1 MYTKKNKKAFL
12 NIKNF
17 IRRSNVIMMSA
28 TFKTLKMSDNNLQAL
43 RSKLDKIDAQILK
56 LLNERMD
63 YALQI
68 AQTKKTNNKAIYD
81 EARENVLIENIL
93 KAARLLNLDEDMV
106 KNIWTH
112 ILSGSRKKQKEI

>member
-1 MYTKKNKKAFL
+1 
-12 NIKNF
+12 
-17 IRRSNVIMMSA
+17 MMSA